1 MPEVHISFWDWAIV
15 GAYFILLIF
24 LGWKKEWKEQNEADF
39 LLSGRTMTIA
49 PFIATLVSTWY
60 GGILGVGEYSY
71 QYGISQWLI
80 FGLPYYVF
88 ALIFAWFLAGKV
100 RSNKALT
107 IPEAMEIR
115 YGKRAGQWSA
125 VLIFLLVNPAP
136 YILMLGL
143 LLKFMTGAPG
153 DATLYA
159 AVIALFAVGYISFSG
174 FKAVVRTDILQVLL
188 MFSGFIILFGF
199 VWHESGSITAIW
211 ATLPADYRDITGG
224 QDFSYILVWFFI
236 ALWTFVDPGFHQR
249 AAAAESPQTARNGII
264 ASVGLWFVFDF
275 LTVSCGLYSFH
286 ILGGSLENPVLAYP
300 ALAASILPVGLLGV
314 FLLALIATIMS
325 TLDSFLFLSG
335 QSIGRDLLHPLWPN
349 HRPNTIT
356 RAGMLFS
363 ALLGVLLTYLFP
375 SVVELWYVI
384 GSVVIPGLLIPV
396 MGIYFKP
403 LCVQRQWIVPLIIL
417 STLVST
423 GWFLAGKILQAAP
436 LFGIEPFYPG
446 LAVSILI
453 LLIDRLRNGYPVV

>member
-1 MPEVHISFWDWAIV
+1 MPEFQLSLSIWDWAIV
-15 GAYFILLIF
+15 GIYFVLLIF
-24 LGWKKEWKEQNEADF
+24 MGWKKGGKEQNEADF

-80 FGLPYYVF
+80 FGLPYYIF
-88 ALIFAWFLAGKV
+88 ALLFAWLLAGKI

-107 IPEAMEIR
+107 IPEAIKNL
-115 YGKRAGQWSA
+115 YGKRAGRWSA
-125 VLIFLLVNPAP
+125 ILVFLLVNPAP

-153 DATLYA
+153 NATLYA
-159 AVIALFAVGYISFSG
+159 AAIAFFAVGYISFSG

-188 MFSGFIILFGF
+188 MFSGFIMLFGF
-199 VWHESGSITAIW
+199 AWHESGSIAAIW
-211 ATLPADYRDITGG
+211 PDLPADYRDITGG
-224 QDFSYILVWFFI
+224 QDFSYIIVWFFI

-249 AAAAESPQTARNGII
+249 AAAAESPQTARKGIA

-275 LTVSCGLYSFH
+275 LTVTCGLYSFH
-286 ILGGSLENPVLAYP
+286 ILGDSLENPVLAYP
-300 ALAASILPVGLLGV
+300 ALAAAILPAGLLGF
-314 FLLALIATIMS
+314 FLLSLMATIMS

-349 HRPNTIT
+349 RRANNIT

-375 SVVELWYVI
+375 SVVELWYII

-396 MGIYFKP
+396 TGIYFKP
-403 LCVQRQWIVPLIIL
+403 LRVQREWVVPLIAL
-417 STLVST
+417 STLLSA
-423 GWFLAGKILQAAP
+423 GWFITGKILGAAP
-436 LFGIEPFYPG
+436 LLGIEPFYPG
-446 LAVSILI
+446 LAASIII
-453 LLIDRLRNGYPVV
+453 LLASRIKNS

>member
-1 MPEVHISFWDWAIV
+1 
-15 GAYFILLIF
+15 
-24 LGWKKEWKEQNEADF
+24 
-39 LLSGRTMTIA
+39 
-49 PFIATLVSTWY
+49 
-60 GGILGVGEYSY
+60 LGVGEYSY

-211 ATLPADYRDITGG
+211 ATLPAEYRDITGG

-356 RAGMLFS
+356 RAEANIEKISTVERDSRFS
-363 ALLGVLLTYLFP
+363 IVNLQLNVRNRVHLARVMRHIRLIKPVEKVTRVK
-375 SVVELWYVI
+375 SRKVVKSIRSHIAPDSLMNDRHRRQH
-384 GSVVIPGLLIPV
+384 GGLP
-396 MGIYFKP
+396 
-403 LCVQRQWIVPLIIL
+403 
-417 STLVST
+417 
-423 GWFLAGKILQAAP
+423 
-436 LFGIEPFYPG
+436 
-446 LAVSILI
+446 
-453 LLIDRLRNGYPVV
+453 D